1 MTAKISDV
9 ADMQGGIVLSRKEA
23 KSPDESLASYKRLTL
38 RAFDGIGNIHLS
50 ELEPFY
56 ACEDLGG
63 ALFTSKGDVVVRLV
77 SPMYPVYIDDN
88 YENILVPSQFAVL
101 RVKDQ
106 SVMMPEYLRLWL
118 AQNSV
123 QELVLS
129 LESGTAQKTVKIK
142 TILNLEMTIQSLE
155 VQEKAVK
162 IDMLSRRR
170 ECLYRKLIEE
180 ERTLTENLLKN
191 IIGGINR

>member
-101 RVKDQ
+101 RVER
-106 SVMMPEYLRLWL
+106 P
-118 AQNSV
+118 
-123 QELVLS
+123 
-129 LESGTAQKTVKIK
+129 IK
-142 TILNLEMTIQSLE
+142 L
-155 VQEKAVK
+155 
-162 IDMLSRRR
+162 
-170 ECLYRKLIEE
+170 
-180 ERTLTENLLKN
+180 
-191 IIGGINR
+191 